1 MFFTRPNL
9 APLGLDLVAID
20 GGGASPSQFNG
31 RTADG
36 RDVYIRYRGGHFSV
50 HLDEKVVLEAVIG
63 PPFHGDI
70 LVEQA
75 CDLAGLTVRGERL
88 ILSEERR
95 RAAAEQRPILDWSGR
110 TTYWER
116 WFATTKERGLKFF
129 DILREAH
136 PDCLLIEMT
145 FSQDYRRLCRL
156 QKMLSQCG
164 EDGDGAVTL
173 GIGAEPRRVAALLSS
188 SDYRLADLAG
198 AFAHTLY
205 FGFRHPDPRNRTPYP
220 FSDAAANDGSEPI
233 QLLGNLKSQFTT
245 GDSQARAFVEEV
257 VAAADACFPAPAS
270 GQS

>member
-1 MFFTRPNL
+1 MFFTRPKL
-9 APLGLDLVAID
+9 PPLGLDLVTID
-20 GGGASPSQFNG
+20 GGGASPSQFDG

-50 HLDEKVVLEAVIG
+50 HLDSKAVLEAVIG
-63 PPFHGDI
+63 PPFHGDM

-75 CDLAGLTVRGERL
+75 CDLAGLTVQGERL
-88 ILSEERR
+88 VLSEERLR
-95 RAAAEQRPILDWSGR
+95 ETAEERPILDWSGR

-116 WFATTKERGLKFF
+116 WFETTKERGLKFF
-129 DILREAH
+129 DIVKKAH

-156 QKMLSQCG
+156 QETLSQCG

-173 GIGAEPRRVAALLSS
+173 GVGAQPRRVAALLSS
-188 SDYRLADLAG
+188 SNYRLADLAG

-205 FGFRHPDPRNRTPYP
+205 FGFRHRDPRNRPPYP
-220 FSDAAANDGSEPI
+220 FSDAAAGDGSAATL
-233 QLLGNLKSQFTT
+233 LLGNLKSQFTT
-245 GDSQARAFVEEV
+245 GDPVGRAFVEEV
-257 VAAADACFPAPAS
+257 VAAADACFPAPVA